1 MISDQLRRVPFGH
14 GVWGVVV
21 ASIIAII
28 LVLAYVD
35 GPRSVTGGAFALGA
49 LALLGRQ
56 LQALRNRGGR
66 TL

>member
-1 MISDQLRRVPFGH
+1 MMSNQLRTIPFGH

-28 LVLAYVD
+28 LVLAYLE
-35 GPRSVTGGAFALGA
+35 GPQSVVRGAFALGA

-56 LQALRNRGGR
+56 LRALRSPGGQ
-66 TL
+66 TW